1 MIRIVGI
8 LQQINVKKGETVV
21 PFGSFSFGMFILLD
35 GAAILEKDMEP
46 FEVNDF
52 SRDILSAHVT
62 PAEDGKKLTELL
74 RRSDSFGEEVL
85 LGLRAQYEYSVTP
98 QRRTVML
105 LLPRDQFMER
115 LSGMPEVFTIM
126 RTNFT
131 T

>member
-1 MIRIVGI
+1 M
-8 LQQINVKKGETVV
+8 T
-21 PFGSFSFGMFILLD
+21 S
-35 GAAILEKDMEP
+35 
-46 FEVNDF
+46 
-52 SRDILSAHVT
+52 
-62 PAEDGKKLTELL
+62 AEDGKKLTELL